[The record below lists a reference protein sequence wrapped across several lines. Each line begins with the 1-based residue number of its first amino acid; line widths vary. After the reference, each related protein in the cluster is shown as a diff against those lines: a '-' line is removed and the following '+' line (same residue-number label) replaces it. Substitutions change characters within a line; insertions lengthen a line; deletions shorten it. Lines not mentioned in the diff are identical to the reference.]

1 MKVRSQEPGIRG
13 RESGA
18 RSWTG
23 KYMFMLF
30 LIISFTVV
38 GCAGTQ
44 VQIDQDGQEVIAKIT
59 GRRVGSEIA
68 KKYPDIAREV
78 LALSKA
84 IIVADEPDIIAIV
97 VKRVAVLLSG
107 EVDDPLLAADI
118 SDILDRVKI
127 ETDVGIT
134 TEQIT
139 IVKAVAEGLAS
150 GIEIQRLKSFSIA
163 GDKKREI

>member
-1 MKVRSQEPGIRG
+1 MKIRSQEPGVRG
-13 RESGA
+13 RESGV
-18 RSWTG
+18 RSWIG

-30 LIISFTVV
+30 LVISFAVV
-38 GCAGTQ
+38 GCAGTE

-97 VKRVAVLLSG
+97 VDRLAVVLSA
-107 EVDDPLLAADI
+107 EVSDPLLAADI
-118 SDILDRVKI
+118 NDVLSLIKI

-134 TEQIT
+134 TEQMTNI
-139 IVKAVAEGLAS
+139 KAVAEGLVS
-150 GIEIQRLKSFSIA
+150 GIEIQAL
-163 GDKKREI
+163 